1 MKPQKVKK
9 SRQDMKSVLIGINAS
24 YSHSAYSI
32 YAISS
37 ACEDRENLIL
47 KEYNINQPPNNII
60 SDLYLSGA
68 RVFMFSCY
76 LWNIEIVLKIASAL
90 KKIAPYVILLGGSE
104 VAYTPERY
112 LSDNPF
118 IDGIVCCEG
127 ELVIDD
133 ILSATSLED
142 MRLIGGMCMR
152 EELVQE
158 RVQLAEEQTQENAQF
173 QVPSETQSQAQG
185 NAQNEN
191 ECSNLNAIST
201 PSSLGNRR
209 NTPKTSYD
217 FSSRPFPYN
226 KDNMSLFENK
236 IIYYETSRGCPYRC
250 SYCISSIEK
259 NMRYVPIE
267 QVERELQFF
276 IDEELSLVKF
286 IDRTFNA
293 DRKRASRII
302 SYIIEHNKKTC
313 FHFEVCVELL
323 TDEIV
328 ALLKK
333 APLNYFQIEAGLQ
346 TINPSTLKAINRNN
360 RLDIFE
366 RHMTNLIETKNLHV
380 HADLIA
386 LLPYEDIE
394 SFIKGF
400 NYLYKIGPHMFQLG
414 FLKVLHGTQIEK
426 ETGEYEIEYLPYPP
440 YEAIKSKWISFEE
453 KMLLKR
459 LDFLIDKIHNTHYY
473 NNALS
478 YIVAK
483 YFDEPYDFYFDLS
496 NYFFE
501 RGYFEI
507 GLSKK
512 ELYKILMQYS
522 KKFNDVKIDSILA
535 FDFLLNMG
543 LSLDEASFPNIKR
556 VNSQKVFDFL
566 HEKENVDRYL
576 PTHSSLTI
584 KEIFK
589 KVAIYRFEESP
600 LCEQSRGA
608 TILFTTD
615 KRENIFKENVWYL
628 LGDDDIIL

>member
-1 MKPQKVKK
+1 
-9 SRQDMKSVLIGINAS
+9 MKSVLIGINAS

-37 ACEDRENLIL
+37 ECEDRENLIL

-68 RVFMFSCY
+68 KVFMFSCY
-76 LWNIEIVLKIASAL
+76 LWNIEIILKIASVL

-104 VAYTPERY
+104 VAYSPEKY

-127 ELVIDD
+127 ELVIEKIVQSNTLDEIYD
-133 ILSATSLED
+133 INGVYSNRTQKNKNSLLIADYITPTSTNKEKN
-142 MRLIGGMCMR
+142 
-152 EELVQE
+152 V
-158 RVQLAEEQTQENAQF
+158 
-173 QVPSETQSQAQG
+173 
-185 NAQNEN
+185 
-191 ECSNLNAIST
+191 ST
-201 PSSLGNRR
+201 
-209 NTPKTSYD
+209 KKQSYD

-226 KDNMSLFENK
+226 KDNMKSFENK

-328 ALLKK
+328 DLLKK

-366 RHMTNLIETKNLHV
+366 KHMTNLIETKNLHV

-426 ETGEYEIEYLPYPP
+426 EAGEYEIEYLPYPP
-440 YEAIKSKWISFEE
+440 YEAIKSRWISFEE

-459 LDFLIDKIHNTHYY
+459 FDFLIDKIHNTHYY
-473 NNALS
+473 NNTLS
-478 YIVAK
+478 YIIAK
-483 YFDEPYDFYFDLS
+483 YFDEPYDFYLDLS
-496 NYFFE
+496 SYFFE

-512 ELYKILMQYS
+512 ELYRILMQYS
-522 KKFNDVKIDSILA
+522 KKFSDMKIESILA

-543 LSLDEASFPNIKR
+543 LSLDETAFPSVKR
-556 VNSQKVFDFL
+556 INSQKVFDFL
-566 HEKENVDRYL
+566 HEKENVETYL
-576 PTHSSLTI
+576 PKHSNLTI

-589 KVAIYRFEESP
+589 KVAIYTFEESP
-600 LCEQSRGA
+600 LSEQPKGA

-615 KRENIFKENVWYL
+615 KQENIFEENTWFL
-628 LGDDDIIL
+628 LSDDDFIL